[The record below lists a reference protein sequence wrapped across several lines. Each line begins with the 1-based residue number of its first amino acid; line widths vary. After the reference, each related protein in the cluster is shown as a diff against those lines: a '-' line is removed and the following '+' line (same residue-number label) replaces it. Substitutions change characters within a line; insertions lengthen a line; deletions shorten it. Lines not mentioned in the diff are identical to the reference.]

1 MKEENLQQMIQP
13 LLEWYNTHKRNLPW
27 RKNKNPYAIWIS
39 EIMLQQTRIETVKS
53 YYARFMQELP
63 TIHDLANIEEEK
75 LLKLWEGLGYYNR
88 AKNLQKAA
96 KLIEEKYEGKMPNTY
111 QELITLPG
119 IGEYTAG
126 AIASISFNE
135 KVPAVDGNVLRVISR
150 VLGKK
155 QDILLLETKK
165 EVTKLLTK
173 YMPNQAGN
181 FNEALME
188 LGELICIPN
197 GEPNCLKCPLQ
208 QFCIAYQN
216 NLTNEIPVRVKKVK
230 RKIEQKTVL
239 LLMDSFEKIAIQ
251 KRMKKGVLSGM
262 YELPNIEGK
271 LSAREVIQFVQK
283 EKCCIQKIRF
293 LGEFK
298 HIFTHLEWQMY
309 GYQIDIEKCNLPYLW
324 VSKKELEEKYALPTA
339 FKQFLK

>member
-1 MKEENLQQMIQP
+1 
-13 LLEWYNTHKRNLPW
+13 
-27 RKNKNPYAIWIS
+27 
-39 EIMLQQTRIETVKS
+39 MLQQTRIETVKS

-173 YMPNQAGN
+173 YMPNQEDRPGD
-181 FNEALME
+181 FNQALMD
-188 LGELICIPN
+188 LGSSICIPN

-230 RKIEQKTVL
+230 RKIEQKTVLLLMDSFEKIAIQKRMKKGVL

>member
-27 RKNKNPYAIWIS
+27 RKNKNPYEIWIS

-309 GYQIDIEKCNLPYLW
+309 GYQIDKEKCKLP
-324 VSKKELEEKYALPTA
+324 
-339 FKQFLK
+339 

>member
-1 MKEENLQQMIQP
+1 MKEENLELIIKP

-27 RKNKNPYAIWIS
+27 RKNKNLYEVWIS
-39 EIMLQQTRIETVKS
+39 EIMLQQTRIEAVKS
-53 YYARFMQELP
+53 HYARFMQELP

-155 QDILLLETKK
+155 QDILLPKTKK

-173 YMPNQAGN
+173 YMPNQAGD

-216 NLTNEIPVRVKKVK
+216 NLTNAIPVRIKKVK
-230 RKIEQKTVL
+230 RKIEEKTVL

-271 LSAREVIQFVQK
+271 LSEREVIQFLQK

-324 VSKKELEEKYALPTA
+324 VSTKELEEKYALPTA

>member
-1 MKEENLQQMIQP
+1 MKEENLEQIIKP
-13 LLEWYNTHKRNLPW
+13 LLKWYDTHKRNLPW
-27 RKNKNPYAIWIS
+27 RKNKNPYEIWIS
-39 EIMLQQTRIETVKS
+39 EIMLQQTRIEAVKS
-53 YYARFMQELP
+53 YYARFMQKLP

-96 KLIEEKYEGKMPNTY
+96 KLIEEKYNGKMPSTY
-111 QELITLPG
+111 QKLITLPG

-150 VLGKK
+150 VLAKK
-155 QDILLLETKK
+155 QDILLPETKK

-197 GEPNCLKCPLQ
+197 GEPNCLKCPLK

-216 NLTNEIPVRVKKVK
+216 NLTNEIPVRIKKVK
-230 RKIEQKTVL
+230 RKIEEKTVL
-239 LLMDSFEKIAIQ
+239 LLMDPFEKIAIQ

-271 LSAREVIQFVQK
+271 LSQKELIQFLQK
-283 EKCCIQKIRF
+283 EKCYIKEIKF

-298 HIFTHLEWQMY
+298 HVFTHIEWQMY
-309 GYQIDIEKCNLPYLW
+309 GYQVNIKECNLPYLW
-324 VSKKELEEKYALPTA
+324 VSTKELEEKYALPTA

>member
-13 LLEWYNTHKRNLPW
+13 LLKWYNNHKRDLPW
-27 RKNKNPYAIWIS
+27 RKNKNPYEIWIS
-39 EIMLQQTRIETVKS
+39 EIMLQQTRIEAVKS
-53 YYARFMQELP
+53 YYARFIQELP

-96 KLIEEKYEGKMPNTY
+96 KLIEEKYEGKIPKTY

-150 VLGKK
+150 VLGMK
-155 QDILLLETKK
+155 QDILLQDTKK
-165 EVTKLLTK
+165 KITKLLTK
-173 YMPNQAGN
+173 YMPSQAGN
-181 FNEALME
+181 FNESLME

-197 GEPNCLKCPLQ
+197 GEPNCLKCPLK

-230 RKIEQKTVL
+230 RKIEEKTVL
-239 LLMDSFEKIAIQ
+239 IFTDSFGKVAIQ
-251 KRMKKGVLSGM
+251 KRTKKGVLSGM
-262 YELPNIEGK
+262 YELPNIKGK
-271 LSAREVIQFVQK
+271 LSIREVKQFLQK
-283 EKCCIQKIRF
+283 EKCRIQEIKF

-298 HIFTHLEWQMY
+298 HIFTHIEWKMY
-309 GYQIDIEKCNLPYLW
+309 GYQVYIKECNLPYLW
-324 VSKKELEEKYALPTA
+324 TSKEELEEKYALPTA
-339 FKQFLK
+339 FKQFL

>member
-1 MKEENLQQMIQP
+1 MKEENLELIIKH
-13 LLEWYNTHKRNLPW
+13 LLEWYDAHKRNLPW
-27 RKNKNPYAIWIS
+27 RKNKNPYEIWIS
-39 EIMLQQTRIETVKS
+39 EIMLQQTRIEAVKS
-53 YYARFMQELP
+53 YYDRFMQELP

-96 KLIEEKYEGKMPNTY
+96 KLIEEKYNEKMPNTY

-135 KVPAVDGNVLRVISR
+135 RVPAVDGNVLRVISR
-150 VLGKK
+150 VLGSKK
-155 QDILLLETKK
+155 DILLPETKK
-165 EVTKLLTK
+165 EITKLLTK

-181 FNEALME
+181 FNESLME

-197 GEPNCLKCPLQ
+197 GEPNCLICPLK

-230 RKIEQKTVL
+230 RKIEEKTVL
-239 LLMDSFEKIAIQ
+239 LLIDSFGKIAIQ
-251 KRMKKGVLSGM
+251 KRTKKGVLSGM

-271 LSAREVIQFVQK
+271 LSQEELIQFLQK
-283 EKCCIQKIRF
+283 EKCYIKEIKF

-298 HIFTHLEWQMY
+298 HVFTHIEWQMY
-309 GYQIDIEKCNLPYLW
+309 GYQVNIKECNLPYLW
-324 VSKKELEEKYALPTA
+324 VSTKELEEKYALPTA